1 VSVSAPRFR
10 NDLAA
15 HRGELQGLCYY
26 DVTDRR
32 TGTTFRMYEVEYL
45 VARALDGRP
54 LDAVAIDVAAKL
66 GIDTS
71 ADELSGY
78 VDKLRDLG
86 FLEAVSELEGDVSA
100 ALESAVL
107 EPQSPA
113 KLARSAIRPDKATS
127 NESAAV
133 AADDALRNVSQL
145 FKNLAAQS
153 EPPKTEPAKSA
164 APLAPMMFDDAQTRP
179 VQPAAPKTPPPL
191 TRAPTPPPLTKT
203 ATPPPLTQTA
213 TPPPLTKSAPPP
225 PLPKTATPPPVPDV
239 TPPLPLDALEEI
251 EAEATPAEEFEQD
264 TKTPIADPA
273 QVEAL
278 VAKAKR
284 STQSVPAVVEA
295 EIPDGTTKSVATA
308 LDRMSEDGAPEE
320 ASGLPAAVE
329 STAKVHAMAMPKK
342 RGTSPLWL
350 AVPLVLGGLAAA
362 IYLPSRHPAAAAMQV
377 HVTQIRPE
385 TVVRLYPGAAQLH
398 AVEPVKFSFPEG
410 GKLAELLPPGQQV
423 KPGDMLAKLDGYQKL
438 EKALGEVRQREAF
451 YQGELEKAERANNDA
466 GIKHAQ
472 AKVEEKRGMIAA
484 IQSKYGKLVLSSTA
498 PGVVGENLAKV
509 GDDINPGQPV
519 TTVTQARLRADF
531 NMPLGEA
538 QSLKTGMIARLQR
551 EDGKLVDCRVEK
563 VDEEGD
569 QAIVRLEVM
578 DTTGVQSN
586 DRVRLVKTR
595 LESVYKLPVA
605 AVVHPTGGPDQVFVV
620 QDGKARQR
628 VITILDRDA
637 KEVIVGQGLA
647 PSDRVVTSGTL
658 SLRDGAEVSLE
669 P

>member
-1 VSVSAPRFR
+1 MSVSAPRFR

-15 HRGELQGLCYY
+15 NRGELQGLCYY

-71 ADELSGY
+71 ADELSTY
-78 VDKLRDLG
+78 VDKLRELG
-86 FLEAVSELEGDVSA
+86 FLEASSDLGGDVSA

-113 KLARSAIRPDKATS
+113 RLAKAQVRPGKAPS

-145 FKNLAAQS
+145 FKQLEQQS
-153 EPPKTEPAKSA
+153 NPPKTAAVEKAA
-164 APLAPMMFDDAQTRP
+164 APRAPMMFEDAQTKP
-179 VQPAAPKTPPPL
+179 MQPAAPKTPPPP
-191 TRAPTPPPLTKT
+191 TKVPTPAPLTAK
-203 ATPPPLTQTA
+203 
-213 TPPPLTKSAPPP
+213 APPP
-225 PLPKTATPPPVPDV
+225 IPDV
-239 TPPLPLDALEEI
+239 TPPLPMDALEEI
-251 EAEATPAEEFEQD
+251 EAEATPADEFEAD

-273 QVEAL
+273 EVEQL
-278 VAKAKR
+278 LKKAQR
-284 STQSVPAVVEA
+284 STQNVPAVVEA

-308 LDRMSEDGAPEE
+308 LEQMSPPEE
-320 ASGLPAAVE
+320 SVPEETGLPAAVE
-329 STAKVHAMAMPKK
+329 STAKVHAMASPRK

-362 IYLPSRHPAAAAMQV
+362 IYLPSRRPAAAAMQV
-377 HVTQIRPE
+377 HVAQIRPE
-385 TVVRLYPGAAQLH
+385 TVVRLYPGVAQLH
-398 AVEPVKFSFPEG
+398 AVEPVKFSFPDG

-423 KPGDMLAKLDGYQKL
+423 KPGDVLAKLDGYQKL

-451 YQGELEKAERANNDA
+451 YQGELEKAERAENDA

-484 IQSKYGKLVLSSTA
+484 IQAKYGKLVLSSTA

-509 GDDINPGQPV
+509 GDNIAPGQPV

-531 NMPLGEA
+531 TMPQAEA

-551 EDGKLVDCRVEK
+551 DDGKLVDCRVEK

-569 QAIVRLEVM
+569 QAIARLEIM
-578 DTTGVQSN
+578 DPSSVQST
-586 DRVRLVKTR
+586 DHVRLVKTR
-595 LESVYKLPVA
+595 LESVYRLPIG
-605 AVVHPTGGPDQVFVV
+605 AVVRPAGGPDQVFVV

-658 SLRDGAEVSLE
+658 SLRDGADVSLE